1 VLFFFIFN
9 LARFFVPSLLGCSLS
24 FRFRLKSLTLEIV
37 FFRVSFS
44 FEVCLLNGGVYF
56 MLSLGTISGTRSSV
70 IAFLSLNFLLVLDFA
85 VMLSISLA
93 VCWFFL

>member
-1 VLFFFIFN
+1 MLFFFIFN

-24 FRFRLKSLTLEIV
+24 FRFRLELLKLEIV

-56 MLSLGTISGTRSSV
+56 ILSLGTISGTWSSV
-70 IAFLSLNFLLVLDFA
+70 FAFLSLNFLLVLDID
-85 VMLSISLA
+85 VMLSNSLA